1 MKKLNIDISVYT
13 SEDSSSIVSAIDQIN
28 LENYS
33 IKYKF
38 PDSFKVKQDEIII
51 IQNENI
57 DAGIYK
63 ILVEKRDEIKNK
75 IIFIL
80 KENDALLASTI
91 TKWGYSDIFVFPY
104 EYFKMI
110 AYLQEIIL
118 NNSFLTDK
126 NSVLETADNTNLD
139 AILGNSREILKIL
152 ELSRKIADK
161 KDINVLILG
170 ETGTGKGLLAK
181 AIHKYAFGE
190 DSPFVDIICTSIPE
204 ALLESELFGYEP
216 GAFTSAK
223 NQKQGLFE
231 LADKGTL
238 FLDEIGDLSITIQSK
253 LLRTIDKKIIRRLG
267 GVKDITISAR
277 IISATNKD
285 LKMQLE
291 NNLFRRDLF
300 HRLNTVTIELP
311 PLRDRGDDVLILAD
325 FFIAHFNKIF
335 NKNITKMAPELKD
348 FILKYPWPGNVREF
362 RNSFERAI
370 LLSEENVL
378 GLNHFS
384 YLYERPLQIRTDE
397 VIPPQYVKLKFEY
410 ENVDL
415 KQMDKLYALEIMK
428 KMNGNK
434 SKTAKQ
440 LGISRPKLDI
450 LLKQR
455 ESKL

>member
-1 MKKLNIDISVYT
+1 MKKLSIDISVYT
-13 SEDSSSIVSAIDQIN
+13 SEDPSSIVSALDHIN

-33 IKYKF
+33 IKYKL

-63 ILVEKRDEIKNK
+63 ILIEKRDEIKNK

-80 KENDALLASTI
+80 KEKDALLASTI
-91 TKWGYSDIFVFPY
+91 IKWGYSDIFVFPY

-110 AYLQEIIL
+110 AYLKEIIL
-118 NNSFLTDK
+118 NNSFLTRK
-126 NSVLETADNTNLD
+126 FFSPETIEDTNFD
-139 AILGNSREILKIL
+139 AILGNSPEILKIL

-190 DSPFVDIICTSIPE
+190 ASPFVDIICTSIPE

-216 GAFTSAK
+216 GAFTNAK

-231 LADKGTL
+231 LADQGTL

-253 LLRTIDKKIIRRLG
+253 LLRTIEKKIIRRLG
-267 GVKDITISAR
+267 GVKDIPISAR

-285 LKMQLE
+285 LRMQLE

-300 HRLNTVTIELP
+300 HRLNTVTLELP
-311 PLRDRGDDVLILAD
+311 SLKDRGDDVLILAD
-325 FFIAHFNKIF
+325 HFIAHFNKIF
-335 NKNITKMAPELKD
+335 NRNITKMTPELKD
-348 FILKYPWPGNVREF
+348 FILKYSWPGNVREL

-370 LLSEENVL
+370 LLNEEDVL
-378 GLNHFS
+378 RLNHFS
-384 YLYERPLQIRTDE
+384 HLYNYTPQKKTDE
-397 VIPPQYVKLKFEY
+397 DIPPQYVKLKFEY

-415 KQMDKLYALEIMK
+415 KQIDKLYAIEILK

>member
-1 MKKLNIDISVYT
+1 MKNLNIDISVYS
-13 SEDSSSIVSAIDQIN
+13 SEDPYSIVSALDHIN
-28 LENYS
+28 LENHS

-51 IQNENI
+51 IQNDNI
-57 DAGIYK
+57 DADIYK
-63 ILVEKRDEIKNK
+63 TLSEKKDEIKNK
-75 IIFIL
+75 IIFIF
-80 KENDALLASTI
+80 KEKDALLASTVI
-91 TKWGYSDIFVFPY
+91 KWGYSEIFVFPY

-110 AYLQEIIL
+110 AYLKEIIL
-118 NNSFLTDK
+118 NNSYLTRK
-126 NSVLETADNTNLD
+126 NSSPQTIEISNLD
-139 AILGNSREILKIL
+139 SILGKSREILKIL
-152 ELSRKIADK
+152 ELSKKIADK

-190 DSPFVDIICTSIPE
+190 TSPFVDIICTSIPE

-223 NQKQGLFE
+223 NLKQGLFE
-231 LADKGTL
+231 LADNGTL

-267 GVKDITISAR
+267 GVKDIPISAR

-285 LKMQLE
+285 LRMLLE

-311 PLRDRGDDVLILAD
+311 PLKDREDDVMILAD
-325 FFIAHFNKIF
+325 HFIAHYNKIF
-335 NKNITKMAPELKD
+335 NRNITKMDPELKD
-348 FILKYPWPGNVREF
+348 FISKYSWPGNVREL

-370 LLSEENVL
+370 LLNEDDVL
-378 GLNHFS
+378 RLNNFS
-384 YLYERPLQIRTDE
+384 HLYTNIPLRKIDE
-397 VIPPQYVKLKFEY
+397 DIPPHYVKLKFEY
-410 ENVDL
+410 DKVDL
-415 KQMDKLYALEIMK
+415 KQIDRLYAIEILK

-455 ESKL
+455 KE

>member
-1 MKKLNIDISVYT
+1 MKKLSIDISVYT
-13 SEDSSSIVSAIDQIN
+13 SEDPSSIVSALDHIN

-33 IKYKF
+33 IKYKL

-63 ILVEKRDEIKNK
+63 ILIEKRDEIKNK

-80 KENDALLASTI
+80 KEKDALLASTI
-91 TKWGYSDIFVFPY
+91 IKWGYSDIFVFPY

-110 AYLQEIIL
+110 AYLKEIIL
-118 NNSFLTDK
+118 NNSFLTRK
-126 NSVLETADNTNLD
+126 NFFPETIEDTNFD
-139 AILGNSREILKIL
+139 AILGNSPEILKIL
-152 ELSRKIADK
+152 ELSKKIADK

-190 DSPFVDIICTSIPE
+190 ASPFVDIICTSIPE

-216 GAFTSAK
+216 GAFTNAK

-231 LADKGTL
+231 LADQGTL

-253 LLRTIDKKIIRRLG
+253 LLRTIEKKIIRRLG
-267 GVKDITISAR
+267 GVKDIPISAR

-285 LKMQLE
+285 LRMQLE

-300 HRLNTVTIELP
+300 HRLNTVTLELP
-311 PLRDRGDDVLILAD
+311 SLKDRGDDVLILAD
-325 FFIAHFNKIF
+325 HFIAYFNKIF
-335 NKNITKMAPELKD
+335 NRNITKMTPELKD
-348 FILKYPWPGNVREF
+348 FILKYSWPGNVREL

-370 LLSEENVL
+370 LLNEEDVL
-378 GLNHFS
+378 RLNHFS
-384 YLYERPLQIRTDE
+384 HLYNYTPQRKTDE
-397 VIPPQYVKLKFEY
+397 DIPPQYVKLKFEY

-415 KQMDKLYALEIMK
+415 KQIDKLYAIEILK

-455 ESKL
+455 KD

>member
-1 MKKLNIDISVYT
+1 MKKLNVDISVYT
-13 SEDSSSIVSAIDQIN
+13 SEDPSSIVSALDHIN

-33 IKYKF
+33 IKYKL

-63 ILVEKRDEIKNK
+63 ILIEKRDEIKNK

-80 KENDALLASTI
+80 KEKDALLASTI
-91 TKWGYSDIFVFPY
+91 IKWGYYDIFVFPY

-110 AYLQEIIL
+110 AYLKEIIL
-118 NNSFLTDK
+118 NNSFLTRK
-126 NSVLETADNTNLD
+126 NSFPETIGDTNFD
-139 AILGNSREILKIL
+139 AILGNSPEILKIL

-190 DSPFVDIICTSIPE
+190 TSPFVDIICTSIPE

-216 GAFTSAK
+216 GAFTNAK

-231 LADKGTL
+231 LADQGTL

-253 LLRTIDKKIIRRLG
+253 LLRTIEKKIIRRLG
-267 GVKDITISAR
+267 GVKDIPISAR

-285 LKMQLE
+285 LRMQLE

-300 HRLNTVTIELP
+300 HRLNTVTLELP
-311 PLRDRGDDVLILAD
+311 SLKNRGDDVLILAD
-325 FFIAHFNKIF
+325 HFITHFNKIF
-335 NKNITKMAPELKD
+335 NRNITKMTPELKD
-348 FILKYPWPGNVREF
+348 FILRYSWPGNVREL

-370 LLSEENVL
+370 LLNEEDVL
-378 GLNHFS
+378 RLNHFS
-384 YLYERPLQIRTDE
+384 HLYNYTSQRKTDE
-397 VIPPQYVKLKFEY
+397 DIPPQFVKLKFEY

-415 KQMDKLYALEIMK
+415 KQIDKLYAIEILK

-450 LLKQR
+450 LLKQ
-455 ESKL
+455 KKD

>member
-1 MKKLNIDISVYT
+1 MKKLNVDISVYT
-13 SEDSSSIVSAIDQIN
+13 SEDPSSIVSALDHIN

-33 IKYKF
+33 IKYKL

-63 ILVEKRDEIKNK
+63 ILIEKRDEIKNK

-80 KENDALLASTI
+80 KEKDALLASTI
-91 TKWGYSDIFVFPY
+91 IKWGYYDIFVFPY

-110 AYLQEIIL
+110 AYLKEIIL
-118 NNSFLTDK
+118 NNSFLTRK
-126 NSVLETADNTNLD
+126 NSFPETIEDTNFD
-139 AILGNSREILKIL
+139 AILGNSPEILKIL

-190 DSPFVDIICTSIPE
+190 TSPFVDIICTSIPE

-216 GAFTSAK
+216 GAFTNAK

-231 LADKGTL
+231 LADQGTL

-253 LLRTIDKKIIRRLG
+253 LLRTIEKKIIRRLG
-267 GVKDITISAR
+267 GVKDIPISAR

-285 LKMQLE
+285 LRMQLE

-300 HRLNTVTIELP
+300 HRLNTVTLELP
-311 PLRDRGDDVLILAD
+311 SLKNRGDDVLILAD
-325 FFIAHFNKIF
+325 HFITHFNKIF
-335 NKNITKMAPELKD
+335 NRNITKMTPELKD
-348 FILKYPWPGNVREF
+348 FILRYSWPGNVREL

-370 LLSEENVL
+370 LLNEEDVL
-378 GLNHFS
+378 RLNHFS
-384 YLYERPLQIRTDE
+384 HLYNYTPQRKTDE
-397 VIPPQYVKLKFEY
+397 DIPPQFVKLKFEY

-415 KQMDKLYALEIMK
+415 KQIDKLYAIEILK

-455 ESKL
+455 KD

>member
-1 MKKLNIDISVYT
+1 MKKLSIDISVYT
-13 SEDSSSIVSAIDQIN
+13 SEDPSSIVSALDHIN

-33 IKYKF
+33 IKYKL

-63 ILVEKRDEIKNK
+63 ILIEKRDEIKNK

-80 KENDALLASTI
+80 KEKDALLASTI
-91 TKWGYSDIFVFPY
+91 IKWGYSDIFVFPY

-110 AYLQEIIL
+110 AYLKEIIL
-118 NNSFLTDK
+118 NNSFLTRK
-126 NSVLETADNTNLD
+126 FFSPETIEDTNFD
-139 AILGNSREILKIL
+139 AILGNSPEILKIL

-190 DSPFVDIICTSIPE
+190 ASPFVDIICTSIPE

-216 GAFTSAK
+216 GAFTNAK

-231 LADKGTL
+231 LADQGTL

-253 LLRTIDKKIIRRLG
+253 LLRTIEKKIIRRLG
-267 GVKDITISAR
+267 GVKDIPISAR

-285 LKMQLE
+285 LRMQLE

-300 HRLNTVTIELP
+300 HRLNTVTLELP
-311 PLRDRGDDVLILAD
+311 SLKDRGDDVLILAD
-325 FFIAHFNKIF
+325 HFIAHFNKIF
-335 NKNITKMAPELKD
+335 NRNITKMTPELKD
-348 FILKYPWPGNVREF
+348 FILKYSWPGNVREL

-370 LLSEENVL
+370 LLNEEDVL
-378 GLNHFS
+378 RLNHFS
-384 YLYERPLQIRTDE
+384 HLYNYTPQKKTDE
-397 VIPPQYVKLKFEY
+397 DIPPQYVKLKFEY

-415 KQMDKLYALEIMK
+415 KQIDKLYAIEILK

-455 ESKL
+455 KD

>member
-1 MKKLNIDISVYT
+1 MKKLSIDISVYS
-13 SEDSSSIVSAIDQIN
+13 SEDPSSIVSALDQIN

-33 IKYKF
+33 IKYRF
-38 PDSFKVKQDEIII
+38 PYSFKVKQDEIII
-51 IQNENI
+51 IQNDNI
-57 DAGIYK
+57 DAGIYRT
-63 ILVEKRDEIKNK
+63 LSEKRDEIKNK

-80 KENDALLASTI
+80 KENDALLVSTI
-91 TKWGYSDIFVFPY
+91 AKWGYSDIFVFPF

-110 AYLQEIIL
+110 AYVQEIIL
-118 NNSFLTDK
+118 NNSFLTRE
-126 NSVLETADNTNLD
+126 NSFHGIAEDSNFD
-139 AILGNSREILKIL
+139 AVLGNSPEILKIL
-152 ELSRKIADK
+152 ELSKKIADK
-161 KDINVLILG
+161 KNINVLILG

-190 DSPFVDIICTSIPE
+190 SSPFVDIICTSIPE
-204 ALLESELFGYEP
+204 ALLESELFGYDP

-253 LLRTIDKKIIRRLG
+253 LLRTIEKKIIRRLG
-267 GVKDITISAR
+267 GVKDIPISAR

-285 LKMQLE
+285 LAIQLE
-291 NNLFRRDLF
+291 HNLFRRDLF

-311 PLRDRGDDVLILAD
+311 ALRDRGNDVLVLAD
-325 FFIAHFNKIF
+325 HFIAHFNKIF
-335 NKNITKMAPELKD
+335 NKNITKIVPDLKD
-348 FILKYPWPGNVREF
+348 FILKYSWPGNVREL

-370 LLSEENVL
+370 LLTEEDVL
-378 GLNHFS
+378 RLNYFS
-384 YLYERPLQIRTDE
+384 HLYNR
-397 VIPPQYVKLKFEY
+397 PPQRKQDEDISPQFVKLKFEY
-410 ENVDL
+410 EKVDL
-415 KQMDKLYALEIMK
+415 KQIDKLYAIEILH

-450 LLKQR
+450 LLKL
-455 ESKL
+455 KID

>member
-1 MKKLNIDISVYT
+1 MKKLNVDISVYT
-13 SEDSSSIVSAIDQIN
+13 SEDPSSIVSALDHIN

-33 IKYKF
+33 IKYKL

-63 ILVEKRDEIKNK
+63 ILIEKRDEIKNK

-80 KENDALLASTI
+80 KEKDALLASTI
-91 TKWGYSDIFVFPY
+91 IKWGYYDIFVFPY

-110 AYLQEIIL
+110 AYLKEIIL
-118 NNSFLTDK
+118 NNSFLTRK
-126 NSVLETADNTNLD
+126 NSFPETIEDTNFD
-139 AILGNSREILKIL
+139 AILGNSPEILKIL

-190 DSPFVDIICTSIPE
+190 TSPFVDIICTSIPE

-216 GAFTSAK
+216 GAFTNAK

-231 LADKGTL
+231 LADQGTL

-253 LLRTIDKKIIRRLG
+253 LLRTIEKKIIRRLG
-267 GVKDITISAR
+267 GVKDIPISAR

-285 LKMQLE
+285 LRMQLE

-300 HRLNTVTIELP
+300 HRLNTVTLELP
-311 PLRDRGDDVLILAD
+311 SLKNRGDDVLILAD
-325 FFIAHFNKIF
+325 HFITHFNKIF
-335 NKNITKMAPELKD
+335 NRNITKMTPELKD
-348 FILKYPWPGNVREF
+348 FILRYSWPGNVREL

-370 LLSEENVL
+370 LLNEEDVL
-378 GLNHFS
+378 RLNHFS
-384 YLYERPLQIRTDE
+384 HLYNSTPQRKTDE
-397 VIPPQYVKLKFEY
+397 DIPPQFVKLKFEY

-415 KQMDKLYALEIMK
+415 KQIDKLYAIEILK

-455 ESKL
+455 KD

>member
-1 MKKLNIDISVYT
+1 MNIDISVYS
-13 SEDSSSIVSAIDQIN
+13 SEDSSSIISALDQIN

-63 ILVEKRDEIKNK
+63 ALSEKRDEIKNK
-75 IIFIL
+75 IIFIV
-80 KENDALLASTI
+80 KENDAMLVSTI
-91 TKWGYSDIFVFPY
+91 VKWGYSDVFVFPF

-118 NNSFLTDK
+118 NNSFLTRE
-126 NSVLETADNTNLD
+126 NSFHGSVEDSNFD
-139 AILGNSREILKIL
+139 AILGNSPEILRIL
-152 ELSRKIADK
+152 ELSKKIADK

-190 DSPFVDIICTSIPE
+190 SSPFVDIICTSIPE

-253 LLRTIDKKIIRRLG
+253 LLRTIEKKIIRRLG
-267 GVKDITISAR
+267 GVKDIPISAR
-277 IISATNKD
+277 IISATNKN
-285 LKMQLE
+285 LAFQLE

-311 PLRDRGDDVLILAD
+311 ALRDRGNDVLVLAD
-325 FFIAHFNKIF
+325 HFIAHFNKIF
-335 NKNITKMAPELKD
+335 NKNITKIAPELKD
-348 FILKYPWPGNVREF
+348 FILKYSWPGNVREF

-370 LLSEENVL
+370 LLTEEDIL
-378 GLNHFS
+378 RLNHFS
-384 YLYERPLQIRTDE
+384 HLYIQPTQKTQDE
-397 VIPPQYVKLKFEY
+397 DISPQFVKLKFEY
-410 ENVDL
+410 EKVNL
-415 KQMDKLYALEIMK
+415 KQIDKLYAIEILH

-450 LLKQR
+450 LLKLR
-455 ESKL
+455 KN

>member
-1 MKKLNIDISVYT
+1 MKKLIIDISVYT
-13 SEDSSSIVSAIDQIN
+13 SEDPSSIVSAIDHIH

-33 IKYKF
+33 LKYKF
-38 PDSFKVKQDEIII
+38 PKSFKVVQDEIII
-51 IQNENI
+51 IQNGNI

-63 ILVEKRDEIKNK
+63 TLIEKKDEIKNK

-80 KENDALLASTI
+80 KEKDALLASSI
-91 TKWGYSDIFVFPY
+91 IKLGYSDIFVFPF

-118 NNSFLTDK
+118 NNSFLTRK
-126 NSVLETADNTNLD
+126 NSFPATIEDTNLD
-139 AILGNSREILKIL
+139 AILGNSTEILKIL
-152 ELSRKIADK
+152 ELSKKIADK

-190 DSPFVDIICTSIPE
+190 ASPFVDIICTSIPE

-231 LADKGTL
+231 LADGGTL

-253 LLRTIDKKIIRRLG
+253 LLRTIEKKIIRRLG
-267 GVKDITISAR
+267 GVKDIPISAR

-285 LKMQLE
+285 LEMQLE

-311 PLRDRGDDVLILAD
+311 ALRDRGDDVLILAD
-325 FFIAHFNKIF
+325 HFIAHFNKIF
-335 NKNITKMAPELKD
+335 NKNITKIAPELKD
-348 FILKYPWPGNVREF
+348 FILKYSWPGNVREF

-370 LLSEENVL
+370 LLNEEDVL
-378 GLNHFS
+378 KLNHFS
-384 YLYERPLQIRTDE
+384 HLYTH
-397 VIPPQYVKLKFEY
+397 PPQKKPDEDISPSFVKLKFEY
-410 ENVDL
+410 EKVDL
-415 KQMDKLYALEIMK
+415 KQIDKLYAIEILK

-434 SKTAKQ
+434 SKTAKI

-455 ESKL
+455 KD

>member
-13 SEDSSSIVSAIDQIN
+13 SKDPSSIVSAIDHIN
-28 LENYS
+28 LENHS

-63 ILVEKRDEIKNK
+63 TLIEKRDEIKNK

-80 KENDALLASTI
+80 NEKDALLASSI
-91 TKWGYSDIFVFPY
+91 IKWGFSDIFVFPY

-118 NNSFLTDK
+118 NNSFLTRKSSLSGTIED
-126 NSVLETADNTNLD
+126 ANLD
-139 AILGNSREILKIL
+139 AILGNSPEILKLL
-152 ELSRKIADK
+152 ELSKKIADK

-190 DSPFVDIICTSIPE
+190 ASPFVDIICTSIPE

-216 GAFTSAK
+216 GAFTNAK
-223 NQKQGLFE
+223 NKKQGLFE
-231 LADKGTL
+231 LADQGTL

-253 LLRTIDKKIIRRLG
+253 LLRTIEKKIIRRLG
-267 GVKDITISAR
+267 GVKDIPISAR

-325 FFIAHFNKIF
+325 YFIEHFNKIF
-335 NKNITKMAPELKD
+335 NKNITKIAPELKD
-348 FILKYPWPGNVREF
+348 FILKYSWPGNVREL

-370 LLSEENVL
+370 LLNEEDVL
-378 GLNHFS
+378 RLNHFS
-384 YLYERPLQIRTDE
+384 HLYSHPPQRKIDE
-397 VIPPQYVKLKFEY
+397 DISPQYVKLKFEY
-410 ENVDL
+410 EKVDL
-415 KQMDKLYALEIMK
+415 KQIDKLYAIEILQ

-450 LLKQR
+450 LLKQ
-455 ESKL
+455 KKN

>member
-1 MKKLNIDISVYT
+1 MKKLNIDIAIYT

-63 ILVEKRDEIKNK
+63 TLIEKRDEIKNK

-91 TKWGYSDIFVFPY
+91 IKWGYSDIFVFPY

-118 NNSFLTDK
+118 NNSFLTVK
-126 NSVLETADNTNLD
+126 NSVLETSDNTNLE
-139 AILGNSREILKIL
+139 AILGNSKEIHKIL

-238 FLDEIGDLSITIQSK
+238 FLDEIGDLSLTIQSK

-311 PLRDRGDDVLILAD
+311 ALRDRGDDVLILAD
-325 FFIAHFNKIF
+325 YFIAHFNKIF
-335 NKNITKMAPELKD
+335 NKNITKIAPELKD

-370 LLSEENVL
+370 LLNEEDIL

-415 KQMDKLYALEIMK
+415 KQMDKLYSLEIMK

-450 LLKQR
+450 LLKQK

>member
-1 MKKLNIDISVYT
+1 MKKLNVDISVYT
-13 SEDSSSIVSAIDQIN
+13 SEDPSSIVSALDHIN

-33 IKYKF
+33 IKYKL

-63 ILVEKRDEIKNK
+63 ILIEKRDEIKNK

-80 KENDALLASTI
+80 KEKDALLASTI
-91 TKWGYSDIFVFPY
+91 IKWGYYDIFVFPY

-110 AYLQEIIL
+110 AYLKEIIL
-118 NNSFLTDK
+118 NNSFLTRK
-126 NSVLETADNTNLD
+126 NSFPETIGDTNFD
-139 AILGNSREILKIL
+139 AILGNSPEILKIL

-190 DSPFVDIICTSIPE
+190 TSPFVDIICTSIPE

-216 GAFTSAK
+216 GAFTNAK

-231 LADKGTL
+231 LADQGTL

-253 LLRTIDKKIIRRLG
+253 LLRTIEKKIIRRLG
-267 GVKDITISAR
+267 GVKDIPISAR

-285 LKMQLE
+285 LRMQLE

-300 HRLNTVTIELP
+300 HRLNTVTLELP
-311 PLRDRGDDVLILAD
+311 SLKNRGDDVLILAD
-325 FFIAHFNKIF
+325 HFITHFNKIF
-335 NKNITKMAPELKD
+335 NRNITKMTPELKD
-348 FILKYPWPGNVREF
+348 FILRYSWPGNVREL

-370 LLSEENVL
+370 LLNEEDVL
-378 GLNHFS
+378 RLNHFS
-384 YLYERPLQIRTDE
+384 HLYNYTPQRKTDE
-397 VIPPQYVKLKFEY
+397 DIPPQFVKLKFEY

-415 KQMDKLYALEIMK
+415 KQIDKLYAIEILK

-450 LLKQR
+450 LLKQ
-455 ESKL
+455 KKD

>member
-13 SEDSSSIVSAIDQIN
+13 SEDPYSIVSALDHFN
-28 LENYS
+28 LENHS

-38 PDSFKVKQDEIII
+38 PDSLNFNQDEIII
-51 IQNENI
+51 IQNDNL
-57 DAGIYK
+57 DADIYK
-63 ILVEKRDEIKNK
+63 TLSEKKDDIKNK

-80 KENDALLASTI
+80 KEKDALLASTI
-91 TKWGYSDIFVFPY
+91 IKWGYSDIFVFPY

-118 NNSFLTDK
+118 NNSFLTRE
-126 NSVLETADNTNLD
+126 NSFPQTIEISHLD
-139 AILGNSREILKIL
+139 TILGNSGEILKIL
-152 ELSRKIADK
+152 ELSKKIADK

-190 DSPFVDIICTSIPE
+190 ASPFVDIICTSIPE

-223 NQKQGLFE
+223 NLKQGLFE

-267 GVKDITISAR
+267 GVKDIPISAR

-285 LKMQLE
+285 LKFLLE

-311 PLRDRGDDVLILAD
+311 PLRDRGNDVLIMAD
-325 FFIAHFNKIF
+325 HFISHYNKIF
-335 NKNITKMAPELKD
+335 NKNITKMAPELRD
-348 FILKYPWPGNVREF
+348 FISKYSWPGNVREL
-362 RNSFERAI
+362 RNTFERAI
-370 LLSEENVL
+370 LLNEDDVLRLNSFSQLYTNTPQRKTEEDTL
-378 GLNHFS
+378 PH
-384 YLYERPLQIRTDE
+384 
-397 VIPPQYVKLKFEY
+397 YVKLKFEY
-410 ENVDL
+410 DKVDL
-415 KQMDKLYALEIMK
+415 KQIDKLYAIEILQ

-434 SKTAKQ
+434 SKTAKH

-450 LLKQR
+450 LLKQ
-455 ESKL
+455 KKD

>member
-1 MKKLNIDISVYT
+1 MTKLSIDISVYS
-13 SEDSSSIVSAIDQIN
+13 SEDPSSIVSALDQMN

-33 IKYKF
+33 LNYKF

-51 IQNENI
+51 IQNDNI
-57 DAGIYK
+57 DAGIYRT
-63 ILVEKRDEIKNK
+63 LSEKRDEIKNK

-80 KENDALLASTI
+80 KENDALLVSTI
-91 TKWGYSDIFVFPY
+91 VKWGYSDIFVFPF

-118 NNSFLTDK
+118 NNSFLTRE
-126 NSVLETADNTNLD
+126 NSFHGITEDSNFD
-139 AILGNSREILKIL
+139 AILGNSPEILRTL
-152 ELSRKIADK
+152 ELSKKIADK

-190 DSPFVDIICTSIPE
+190 SSPFVDIICTSIPE

-253 LLRTIDKKIIRRLG
+253 LLRTIEKKIIRRLG
-267 GVKDITISAR
+267 GIKDIPISAR

-285 LKMQLE
+285 LAIQLE

-311 PLRDRGDDVLILAD
+311 ALRDRGDDVLVLAD
-325 FFIAHFNKIF
+325 HFIAHFNKIF
-335 NKNITKMAPELKD
+335 NKNIAKIAPELKD
-348 FILKYPWPGNVREF
+348 FILKYSWPGNVREF

-370 LLSEENVL
+370 LLAEEDTL
-378 GLNHFS
+378 RLNNFS
-384 YLYERPLQIRTDE
+384 HLYTH
-397 VIPPQYVKLKFEY
+397 PPQQKQDEDISPQFVKLKFEY
-410 ENVDL
+410 EKVNL
-415 KQMDKLYALEIMK
+415 KQIDKLYALEILQ

-450 LLKQR
+450 LLKL
-455 ESKL
+455 KKN

>member
-1 MKKLNIDISVYT
+1 MKKLSINISVFS
-13 SEDSSSIVSAIDQIN
+13 SEDPSSIISVLDQIN
-28 LENYS
+28 LENHP
-33 IKYKF
+33 IKYTF
-38 PDSFKVKQDEIII
+38 PGSFKIKQNEIII
-51 IQNENI
+51 IQEENI
-57 DAGIYK
+57 DSGIYK
-63 ILVEKRDEIKNK
+63 ALMGKRDDIQNK
-75 IIFIL
+75 IIFVI
-80 KENDALLASTI
+80 KEKDALLASSI
-91 TKWGYSDIFVFPY
+91 IKWGYYDIFVFPF

-118 NNSFLTDK
+118 NNSYLTEN
-126 NSVLETADNTNLD
+126 NSLPATANDTYLD
-139 AILGNSREILKIL
+139 AIVGNSKEILKIK
-152 ELSRKIADK
+152 ELSKKIADK
-161 KDINVLILG
+161 QDINVLIFG

-181 AIHKYAFGE
+181 AIHKYAFGGT
-190 DSPFVDIICTSIPE
+190 SPFVDISCVSIPE

-253 LLRTIDKKIIRRLG
+253 LLRTIEKKIIRRLG
-267 GVKDITISAR
+267 GVKDIPISAR

-285 LKMQLE
+285 LRMQLE

-300 HRLNTVTIELP
+300 HRLNTVTLELP
-311 PLRDRGDDVLILAD
+311 SLKDRGDDVLILANH
-325 FFIAHFNKIF
+325 FIAHFNKIF
-335 NKNITKMAPELKD
+335 NRNITKMTPELKD
-348 FILKYPWPGNVREF
+348 FILKYSWPGNVREL

-370 LLSEENVL
+370 LLNEEDVL
-378 GLNHFS
+378 RLNHFS
-384 YLYERPLQIRTDE
+384 HLYNYTPQRKTDE
-397 VIPPQYVKLKFEY
+397 DIPPQYVKLKFEY

-415 KQMDKLYALEIMK
+415 KQIDKLYAIEILK

-455 ESKL
+455 KD